1 MARLRPVSWREF
13 VERLHELGFEGPFSG
28 GRHPQM
34 RRGDVTLNIPNPHDE
49 DGFYVGEVPQLKACY
64 SQGRTIDE
72 LMANMRDV
80 IALCLEEEPDYTP
93 TEFVGVQR
101 VLA

>member
-1 MARLRPVSWREF
+1 MNANRSEF
-13 VERLHELGFEGPFSG
+13 YVVIER
-28 GRHPQM
+28 
-34 RRGDVTLNIPNPHDE
+34 DE
-49 DGFYVGEVPQLKACY
+49 DGFYVGEVPQLRACY

-80 IALCLEEEPDYTP
+80 IALCLEEEPEYSP
-93 TEFVGVQR
+93 LEFVGVQR

>member
-1 MARLRPVSWREF
+1 MKANRSEF
-13 VERLHELGFEGPFSG
+13 YVVIER
-28 GRHPQM
+28 
-34 RRGDVTLNIPNPHDE
+34 DE
-49 DGFYVGEVPQLKACY
+49 DGFYVGEVPQLRACY

-72 LMANMRDV
+72 LMANIRDV
-80 IALCLEEEPDYTP
+80 IALCLAEEPDYTP

>member
-1 MARLRPVSWREF
+1 MMKANRSEF
-13 VERLHELGFEGPFSG
+13 YVVIER
-28 GRHPQM
+28 
-34 RRGDVTLNIPNPHDE
+34 DE
-49 DGFYVGEVPQLKACY
+49 DGFYVGEVPQLRACY

-72 LMANMRDV
+72 LMANIRDV
-80 IALCLEEEPDYTP
+80 IALCLAEEPDYTP

>member
-1 MARLRPVSWREF
+1 VTCAILRHRRRATGLATRPEF
-13 VERLHELGFEGPFSG
+13 YVVIER
-28 GRHPQM
+28 
-34 RRGDVTLNIPNPHDE
+34 DE
-49 DGFYVGEVPQLKACY
+49 DGFYVGEVPQLRACC

-80 IALCLEEEPDYTP
+80 IALCLEEEPEYSP
-93 TEFVGVQR
+93 SEFVGVQR